1 MFCQDMNKIILI
13 GVRREGRHVQN
24 TSHSIDGWCI
34 SHVSFLAFVSVNP
47 LEFSALRALSELI
60 EDVLLVTG
68 PDSGFG
74 TS

>member
-1 MFCQDMNKIILI
+1 MYKILLILLM
-13 GVRREGRHVQN
+13 GA
-24 TSHSIDGWCI
+24 WCI
-34 SHVSFLAFVSVNP
+34 SHVSFLAFASVNP

-60 EDVLLVTG
+60 KDVLLVTG